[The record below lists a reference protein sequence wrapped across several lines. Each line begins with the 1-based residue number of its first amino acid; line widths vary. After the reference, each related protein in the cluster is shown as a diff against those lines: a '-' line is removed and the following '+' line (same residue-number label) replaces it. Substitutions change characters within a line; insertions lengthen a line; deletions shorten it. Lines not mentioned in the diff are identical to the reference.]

1 MEKSR
6 RRKEKRGTTCIRPRP
21 RKGGRDLLNLGWTLL
36 CHFFAKFAFERADI
50 GAFGSNDSIWAVTF
64 EVMVYDYGPVS
75 QSKKPLNSSTMRL
88 FRSIAWEDALKLR
101 RDVPDVAGRRLRLR
115 TCSTCS
121 HCYQKSR
128 SLHSSQRSVARS
140 QPPPCR
146 GMAAMPLNSAAIDQM
161 SALPGSPV
169 RKYISGPPTR
179 RDSLN
184 NVRLG
189 LGLYQT
195 FQGEKN
201 GACHP
206 SMET

>member
-1 MEKSR
+1 MTESAANALRDRIKQLALSFVLCFLSITLREMEKSR

-128 SLHSSQRSVARS
+128 SLHSSQRSL
-140 QPPPCR
+140 
-146 GMAAMPLNSAAIDQM
+146 G
-161 SALPGSPV
+161 
-169 RKYISGPPTR
+169 R
-179 RDSLN
+179 R
-184 NVRLG
+184 RRAG
-189 LGLYQT
+189 GWRR
-195 FQGEKN
+195 
-201 GACHP
+201 CH
-206 SMET
+206 